1 MFVEKATKDKVV
13 VVKHEFK
20 QLHDVVHGHSGSFGD
35 GRIGLKLALVTSS
48 ASAVG
53 IDVKSDTTSK
63 DTMISCGSIVQLEIF
78 LTKSLLLVTVNW
90 LRCNGDKIEAS
101 YMEA

>member
-1 MFVEKATKDKVV
+1 MTASADILVLSGMVESDSSLV
-13 VVKHEFK
+13 
-20 QLHDVVHGHSGSFGD
+20 
-35 GRIGLKLALVTSS
+35 LVTSS

-78 LTKSLLLVTVNW
+78 LTKSLLFVTVNW
-90 LRCNGDKIEAS
+90 LRCNGDKIVARLLNSWDS
-101 YMEA
+101 Y